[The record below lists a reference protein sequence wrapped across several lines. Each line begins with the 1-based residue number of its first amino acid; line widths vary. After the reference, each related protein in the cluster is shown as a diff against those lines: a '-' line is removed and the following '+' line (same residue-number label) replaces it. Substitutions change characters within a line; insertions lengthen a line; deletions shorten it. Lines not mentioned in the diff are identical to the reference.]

1 MEITTL
7 KNHIADL
14 LTTVDDERFLKSISA
29 MLQTYLEGS
38 SLSAEERAAIDE
50 GVHDIEAERIV
61 DHQQVKQNTQARYP
75 HLQPNVWK

>member
-7 KNHIADL
+7 KDHIADL

-29 MLQTYLEGS
+29 MLQTYLAGS
-38 SLSAEERAAIDE
+38 TLSAEEKAAIDE
-50 GVHDIEAERIV
+50 GVRDVEAGRVV
-61 DHQQVKQNTQARYP
+61 DHQQVKQNTQVRYP